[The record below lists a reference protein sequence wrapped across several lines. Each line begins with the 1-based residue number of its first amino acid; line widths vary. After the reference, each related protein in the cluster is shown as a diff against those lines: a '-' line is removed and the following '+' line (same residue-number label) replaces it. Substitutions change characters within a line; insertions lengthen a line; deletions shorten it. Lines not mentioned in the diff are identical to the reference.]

1 MFFLFHCII
10 IPSQKNK
17 RMNLRE
23 HLKGTGVAIIT
34 PFNEAGSVD
43 FEALGKLIDFI
54 IGNGVEY
61 IVTLGTTGET
71 PTLEQEE
78 KFDIIHF
85 TIDRIHGRVPIVVGI
100 GGNNTK
106 EVIKNLQAYPLDK
119 AIAVLSAC
127 PYYNKPSQEGIF
139 QHYKIISEESP
150 KPVILYNVPGRTGRN
165 MDALTTIRLANEVAN
180 IAGIKEAGNNI
191 SQCIQ
196 ILKERPADF
205 LVVSGDDDLVLPEL
219 ACGID
224 GVISVVANCFPKD
237 FSDMVRAGLLYDFD
251 TAKKLNDQLL
261 EVYHLLFTENN
272 PAGVKAF
279 LHEMGFIKNVL
290 RLPLTPLSDAVYH
303 QLKTFVNA
311 QDLLNIAYRQTAS
324 DLVK

>member
-1 MFFLFHCII
+1 
-10 IPSQKNK
+10 
-17 RMNLRE
+17 MNLSEQLR
-23 HLKGTGVAIIT
+23 GTGVAIVT
-34 PFNEAGSVD
+34 PFKSDESVD

-71 PTLEQEE
+71 PTLDKQEKLE
-78 KFDIIHF
+78 IINF
-85 TIDRIHGRVPIVVGI
+85 TYDQISGRVPIVVGI

-106 EVIKNLQAYPLDK
+106 EVVANVKSYPLDK
-119 AIAVLSAC
+119 AVAVLSAS

-139 QHYKIISEESP
+139 QHYKAIAEASP
-150 KPVILYNVPGRTGRN
+150 KPIILYNVPGRTGRN
-165 MDALTTIRLANEVAN
+165 MEAATTLRLANEVAN

-196 ILKERPADF
+196 ILKERPEGF

-224 GVISVVANCFPKD
+224 GVISVAANCFPKE
-237 FSDMVRAGLLYDFD
+237 FSDMVRAGLNYDF
-251 TAKKLNDQLL
+251 TNAKKLNDPLL
-261 EVYHLLFTENN
+261 EVYNLLFTENN

-279 LHEMGFIKNVL
+279 LTELGFIENVL
-290 RLPLTPLSDAVYH
+290 RLPITPLSDPIYQKVKAY
-303 QLKTFVNA
+303 
-311 QDLLNIAYRQTAS
+311 LN
-324 DLVK
+324 KEK